1 MESIDTFQTERL
13 TAERLREEDFDVLS
27 RMHQD
32 PKVMATMGGVRS
44 DEKTREYLRENLD
57 HLDRHGYGL
66 WMFRDRANA
75 QFVGRGVLRNVHVG
89 GHDEVEVGYAL
100 VADAWGKGLAT
111 EMAEALLTIAFKR
124 LAMTDVV
131 AFTQPT
137 NRASRRIIE
146 KLGMTFER
154 DIVHE
159 GLPHVLYRIDRAAW
173 EDRK

>member
-66 WMFRDRANA
+66 RMFRDRAHGG
-75 QFVGRGVLRNVHVG
+75 FVGRGVL
-89 GHDEVEVGYAL
+89 
-100 VADAWGKGLAT
+100 
-111 EMAEALLTIAFKR
+111 
-124 LAMTDVV
+124 
-131 AFTQPT
+131 
-137 NRASRRIIE
+137 
-146 KLGMTFER
+146 
-154 DIVHE
+154 
-159 GLPHVLYRIDRAAW
+159 
-173 EDRK
+173 